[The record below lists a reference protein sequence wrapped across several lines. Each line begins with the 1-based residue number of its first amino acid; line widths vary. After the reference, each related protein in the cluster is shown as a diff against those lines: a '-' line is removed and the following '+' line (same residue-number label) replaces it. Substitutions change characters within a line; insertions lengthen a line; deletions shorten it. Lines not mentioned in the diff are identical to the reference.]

1 MATTCDISFDEMA
14 VALSY
19 ISLGS
24 GAAAAPAASTARA
37 LPAAPAKKAE
47 APADD
52 DVRYVDTYQWA
63 VGRQPAAG
71 TACD

>member
-1 MATTCDISFDEMA
+1 MTTTCDISFDEMA

-24 GAAAAPAASTARA
+24 GSATAPAASTARA

-47 APADD
+47 KPADD
-52 DVRYVDTYQWA
+52 EVRYVDSHQ
-63 VGRQPAAG
+63 
-71 TACD
+71 